1 MKRKRTAAA
10 AHSVMVMVHPNA
22 AAIDIG
28 ATMHMAAVGADRTS
42 EPVRCFGTFT
52 TDLHRLADWFAECG
66 VETVVMES
74 TGVVGIA
81 CVTNDRRH
89 MSPATDT
96 QVVLLELGIPNAVGD
111 LIWQSAGDLP
121 LPVTHEGM
129 LRPGRIIGRPLVCDL
144 CNVYQRSGPEEGA
157 PPLFG
162 LAIRVPIKDLPL
174 QRTQPFEMALR
185 LQARSVEKDSNVL
198 TLKIMWNGKWSD
210 DTEQM
215 ANHLAIDKE

>member
-1 MKRKRTAAA
+1 MSPDPADFWVRVAATVATFLAVLAALFREWFQARVFPPVLVLTLVDRRGTALTAEYGHIVKDEKLYPTA
-10 AHSVMVMVHPNA
+10 S
-22 AAIDIG
+22 
-28 ATMHMAAVGADRTS
+28 RWYR
-42 EPVRCFGTFT
+42 VR
-52 TDLHRLADWFAECG
+52 
-66 VETVVMES
+66 
-74 TGVVGIA
+74 
-81 CVTNDRRH
+81 VTNDRRH

-215 ANHLAIDKE
+215 ANHLVIDKE